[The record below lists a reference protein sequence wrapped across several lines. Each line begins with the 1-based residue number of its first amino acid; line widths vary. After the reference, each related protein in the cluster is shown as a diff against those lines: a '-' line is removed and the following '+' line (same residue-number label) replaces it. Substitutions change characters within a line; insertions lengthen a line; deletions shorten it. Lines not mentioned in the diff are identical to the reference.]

1 MQFFINKRHHLRESR
16 HLHYRFFFFF
26 QAEDGIRDVA
36 VTGVQTCALPIWG
49 GAGTTGFCAATSSAR
64 STRIVRCKLRRL
76 DRIRYLLHGPARR
89 DGSSKEVP
97 PMPESHRFIV
107 DRHEGDLAVVEVDGG
122 PPRDLPRW
130 FLPHATRP
138 DDVLLVS
145 IEQGTDRTAVT
156 IVRDVVATE
165 RARAAAR
172 QAVDRLQRRNP
183 GGDVIL

>member
-1 MQFFINKRHHLRESR
+1 MKLVTRLFI
-16 HLHYRFFFFF
+16 
-26 QAEDGIRDVA
+26 
-36 VTGVQTCALPIWG
+36 
-49 GAGTTGFCAATSSAR
+49 TTS
-64 STRIVRCKLRRL
+64 
-76 DRIRYLLHGPARR
+76 LL
-89 DGSSKEVP
+89 
-97 PMPESHRFIV
+97 
-107 DRHEGDLAVVEVDGG
+107 LAVVEVDGG
-122 PPRDLPRW
+122 PTLDLPRW
-130 FLPHATRP
+130 LLPHATRP